1 MKRMLITLGVLMAVA
16 AVGLGIYTVMDSPA
30 RYFKGEVVAI
40 EKVDDHK
47 VLVVRENEEIQHL
60 VHIAL
65 FTTFTEGAQE
75 DLHYAYFNI
84 REGDYIEGM
93 YHNEFPH
100 KKEFAK
106 EIRVVEQ

>member
-1 MKRMLITLGVLMAVA
+1 MKRIVIILGVLMAVV
-16 AVGLGIYTVMDSPA
+16 AVGLGIYTVMDSPV

-47 VLVVRENEEIQHL
+47 VLVVRENEETQHL

-65 FTTFTEGAQE
+65 FTTFTEGDQE
-75 DLHYAYFNI
+75 DLNYAYYNI
-84 REGDYIEGM
+84 REGDYIEGV
-93 YHNEFPH
+93 YHNEFPY

-106 EIRVVEQ
+106 EIRVVEK